1 MGFCII
7 SFHEA
12 EFYGFFVFKN
22 KHERVFWGGG
32 SFCML
37 WMWNWSFFQSTFLEW
52 PSVILLDF

>member
-37 WMWNWSFFQSTFLEW
+37 WMWNWSFFQSTFLE
-52 PSVILLDF
+52 